1 MHQNNN
7 TASTHSPLSEGLAYL
22 HLQKF
27 DKAILMFDEAIES
40 DSTNL
45 IPYVE
50 KKKCLE
56 KLQRFQEVDELREII
71 DNFTSIS
78 VKVSDFPPHD
88 PYPHLFNI
96 LVPGYNQNP
105 GKLPE
110 FLEIKKG
117 AFKHLIDTYSGG
129 NLDITEHYND
139 EDFQAA
145 YILYYYPYYLETIY
159 RELKDLDTTSILDRT
174 SGNLGVCFY
183 GCGAAPEYLGT
194 LKYISSHLM
203 NCKKLSAYFFEKNS
217 WDQIREKCI
226 KTLSRQ
232 YCDNPDLRVKTWI
245 NHIDLLAFAD
255 KEQLAG
261 YPEIRSSDIHIF
273 QNCLR
278 DLLKNGENSEKV
290 AQVIENLFA
299 TLKPGSILIFT
310 EMYYPNVMN
319 KLKKITSD
327 ISKTDSCRI
336 VKPVSEKITYYP
348 KFHKPPALGQYFRS
362 TTGKNRMK
370 THYFSFIAMK
380 T

>member
-261 YPEIRSSDIHIF
+261 YPEIRSSDIH
-273 QNCLR
+273 
-278 DLLKNGENSEKV
+278 
-290 AQVIENLFA
+290 
-299 TLKPGSILIFT
+299 T
-310 EMYYPNVMN
+310 
-319 KLKKITSD
+319 
-327 ISKTDSCRI
+327 
-336 VKPVSEKITYYP
+336 
-348 KFHKPPALGQYFRS
+348 
-362 TTGKNRMK
+362 
-370 THYFSFIAMK
+370 
-380 T
+380 